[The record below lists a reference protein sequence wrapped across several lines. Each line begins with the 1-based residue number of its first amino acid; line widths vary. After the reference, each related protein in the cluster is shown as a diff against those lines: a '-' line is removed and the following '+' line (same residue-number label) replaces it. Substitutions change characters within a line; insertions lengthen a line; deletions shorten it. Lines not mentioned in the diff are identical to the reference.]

1 MEARVKAFLTKVE
14 YMVEGE
20 TTSDAITRLASEKG
34 GVLGLSWD
42 AGLDDADCDV
52 IAYLL
57 HGGALA
63 QLQTTLNLE
72 DNFITDAG
80 LTTLSQSFSDGALPQ
95 IQLLGLVIGQRFGRG

>member
-20 TTSDAITRLASEKG
+20 TISDAITRLASEKG
-34 GVLGLSWD
+34 GGLGLSWD

-52 IAYLL
+52 IAHLL

-63 QLQTTLNLE
+63 QLSDDAKPRGQFYHGRRPYHPLPIAFRRGAAADRTT
-72 DNFITDAG
+72 
-80 LTTLSQSFSDGALPQ
+80 QSGNWPT
-95 IQLLGLVIGQRFGRG
+95 IRG